1 MCSNL
6 LFSRCQ
12 PIGLFFEKFI
22 MSLKSSFKG
31 FLGETVINVAMWLK
45 LEKDVYHR
53 LNGITLP
60 RANGGSTQI
69 DHIIV
74 SVYGIFVI
82 ETKNYKGWIYG
93 SEKQRQW
100 TQSFPNGSKFKFQ
113 NPLRQNYL
121 HIKTLADLLSLELSY
136 FHSMIAFIGEC
147 ELKTR
152 DELPEHVLTSGM
164 ASYVKKKQDK
174 LLTEDEVTSIVEQIN
189 SNRFSKSWRTNR
201 KHKAY
206 LKDKHSPSNKK
217 PSGNATDK
225 SVAQPTNKPTPELIV
240 RETAKRA
247 TLQSKEVLQWSGQ
260 TEVVSNELPIDSLN
274 TQQASATHVS
284 ISHNMADKVF
294 LTPFEVV
301 DSELSGNDFKIAEC
315 EVIKSNITNLKTTEK
330 TLGTVVTEQIPACP
344 KCQGEM
350 VKRVVKKGARLGQ
363 TFYGCSQFPKCRGVV
378 NID

>member
-1 MCSNL
+1 
-6 LFSRCQ
+6 
-12 PIGLFFEKFI
+12 
-22 MSLKSSFKG
+22 MSLKSTFKG

-93 SEKQRQW
+93 KETQRQW
-100 TQSFPNGSKFKFQ
+100 TQSFPNRSKFKFQ

-121 HIKTLADLLSLELSY
+121 HIKTLADLLDLELGY

-164 ASYVKKKQDK
+164 VSYVKKKQDK
-174 LLTEDEVTSIVEQIN
+174 LLTEDEVTSIVEQIE

-201 KHKAY
+201 QHKAY
-206 LKDKHSPSNKK
+206 LKDKHSNPSKN
-217 PSGNATDK
+217 TDNPPPESTVKETVRRPILK
-225 SVAQPTNKPTPELIV
+225 S
-240 RETAKRA
+240 REVQR
-247 TLQSKEVLQWSGQ
+247 WSGQ
-260 TEVVSNELPIDSLN
+260 TEIESSELPIDSFS
-274 TQQASATHVS
+274 TQ
-284 ISHNMADKVF
+284 
-294 LTPFEVV
+294 
-301 DSELSGNDFKIAEC
+301 
-315 EVIKSNITNLKTTEK
+315 
-330 TLGTVVTEQIPACP
+330 
-344 KCQGEM
+344 
-350 VKRVVKKGARLGQ
+350 
-363 TFYGCSQFPKCRGVV
+363 
-378 NID
+378 

>member
-1 MCSNL
+1 
-6 LFSRCQ
+6 
-12 PIGLFFEKFI
+12 
-22 MSLKSSFKG
+22 MSLKSTFKG

-100 TQSFPNGSKFKFQ
+100 TQAFPNGSKFKFQ

-121 HIKTLADLLSLELSY
+121 HIKTLADLLGLELSY

-152 DELPEHVLTSGM
+152 DELPEHVLTGGM
-164 ASYVKKKQDK
+164 VSYVKKKQDEI
-174 LLTEDEVTSIVEQIN
+174 LTEDEVKSIVEQIN

-201 KHKAY
+201 EHKAY
-206 LKDKHSPSNKK
+206 LKDKHSPSSKQ
-217 PSGNATDK
+217 PSGNANDK
-225 SVAQPTNKPTPELIV
+225 PIAKVANKPTPEPIV
-240 RETAKRA
+240 KETANRA
-247 TLQSKEVLQWSGQ
+247 TLKSREVLQWSGQ
-260 TEVVSNELPIDSLN
+260 TEIESSELITDSMN
-274 TQQASATHVS
+274 TQQANTPYD
-284 ISHNMADKVF
+284 MANKMF

-301 DSELSGNDFKIAEC
+301 ESEPQINDASIVKPIDTSA
-315 EVIKSNITNLKTTEK
+315 VL
-330 TLGTVVTEQIPACP
+330 EQVPSCP
-344 KCQGEM
+344 KCNSEM
-350 VKRVVKKGARLGQ
+350 IQRVAKQGARQGQ

>member
-1 MCSNL
+1 
-6 LFSRCQ
+6 
-12 PIGLFFEKFI
+12 
-22 MSLKSSFKG
+22 MSLKSTFKG

-93 SEKQRQW
+93 SEKQKQW

-121 HIKTLADLLSLELSY
+121 HIKTLADLLGLELSY

-164 ASYVKKKQDK
+164 VSYVKKKQDK
-174 LLTEDEVTSIVEQIN
+174 LLTEDEVTSIVEQIE

-201 KHKAY
+201 QHKSY
-206 LKDKHSPSNKK
+206 LKDKHSNPSKNTDNPTSEPTVKETVKK
-217 PSGNATDK
+217 PTLK
-225 SVAQPTNKPTPELIV
+225 S
-240 RETAKRA
+240 REVQR
-247 TLQSKEVLQWSGQ
+247 WSGQ
-260 TEVVSNELPIDSLN
+260 TEIESNELPTDSLN
-274 TQQASATHVS
+274 TQQT
-284 ISHNMADKVF
+284 ITTPNNMSHDMADKLF
-294 LTPFEVV
+294 LTPFEIVEAAPQV
-301 DSELSGNDFKIAEC
+301 SEPAIL
-315 EVIKSNITNLKTTEK
+315 EVTGDAANIDQVPT
-330 TLGTVVTEQIPACP
+330 CP
-344 KCQGEM
+344 KCNGEM
-350 VKRVVKKGARLGQ
+350 IKRVTKTGARHGQ
-363 TFYGCSQFPKCRGVV
+363 SFYGCCQFPKCRGVV
-378 NID
+378 SISAP

>member
-1 MCSNL
+1 
-6 LFSRCQ
+6 
-12 PIGLFFEKFI
+12 
-22 MSLKSSFKG
+22 MSLKSTFKG

-60 RANGGSTQI
+60 LANGGSTQI

-93 SEKQRQW
+93 RENQRQW

-121 HIKTLADLLSLELSY
+121 HIKTLANLLDLELSY

-164 ASYVKKKQDK
+164 VSYVKKKQDK
-174 LLTEDEVTSIVEQIN
+174 ILTEDEVASIVEQIN

-201 KHKAY
+201 QHKAY
-206 LKDKHSPSNKK
+206 LKDKHSNPSKN
-217 PSGNATDK
+217 TD
-225 SVAQPTNKPTPELIV
+225 NPTPEPIV
-240 RETAKRA
+240 KETVKSSPLKSREVHR
-247 TLQSKEVLQWSGQ
+247 WSGQ
-260 TEVVSNELPIDSLN
+260 TEVESSELPVNNLETKQTITPHTSM
-274 TQQASATHVS
+274 
-284 ISHNMADKVF
+284 SHNMADKVF
-294 LTPFEVV
+294 LTPFEVMEP
-301 DSELSGNDFKIAEC
+301 ELTASSSATD
-315 EVIKSNITNLKTTEK
+315 EVIDHTANLIQTPT
-330 TLGTVVTEQIPACP
+330 CP
-344 KCQGEM
+344 RCNGEM
-350 VKRVVKKGARLGQ
+350 VERTAKKGARQGQ
-363 TFYGCSQFPKCRGVV
+363 SFYGCAQFPKCRGVV

>member
-1 MCSNL
+1 
-6 LFSRCQ
+6 
-12 PIGLFFEKFI
+12 

-74 SVYGIFVI
+74 SIYGIFVI

-93 SEKQRQW
+93 SENQRQW
-100 TQSFPNGSKFKFQ
+100 TQVFPNGSKFKFQ

-121 HIKTLADLLSLELSY
+121 HIKTLADLLGLELSH

-164 ASYVKKKQDK
+164 VSYVKQKQDEI
-174 LLTEDEVTSIVEQIN
+174 LTEDEVKSIVEQIN

-201 KHKAY
+201 EHKAY
-206 LKDKHSPSNKK
+206 LKDKHSLSNKQ
-217 PSGNATDK
+217 PSSNSTDK
-225 SVAQPTNKPTPELIV
+225 TIAKTASKPTLEPVIK
-240 RETAKRA
+240 ETAKRA
-247 TLQSKEVLQWSGQ
+247 TLKSREVLRWSGQ
-260 TEVVSNELPIDSLN
+260 TEIESSELLTESLN
-274 TQQASATHVS
+274 IQQTNTPYDMDNKA
-284 ISHNMADKVF
+284 F
-294 LTPFEVV
+294 LTPFEIVEPEPQV
-301 DSELSGNDFKIAEC
+301 EAPTIFEA
-315 EVIKSNITNLKTTEK
+315 TNPTANLVQAPT
-330 TLGTVVTEQIPACP
+330 CP
-344 KCQGEM
+344 KCNGEM
-350 VKRVVKKGARLGQ
+350 VKRTAKKGERQGQ
-363 TFYGCSQFPKCRGVV
+363 FFYGCAQFPKCRGVV
-378 NID
+378 NIA

>member
-1 MCSNL
+1 
-6 LFSRCQ
+6 
-12 PIGLFFEKFI
+12 
-22 MSLKSSFKG
+22 MSLKPTFKG
-31 FLGETVINVAMWLK
+31 FIGETVINVAMWLK
-45 LEKDVYHR
+45 LKKDVYHR

-100 TQSFPNGSKFKFQ
+100 TQSFPNGSKYKFQ

-121 HIKTLADLLSLELSY
+121 HIKTLADLLGLELSY

-174 LLTEDEVTSIVEQIN
+174 LLTEDEVVSIVEQIN

-206 LKDKHSPSNKK
+206 LKDKHSPSNKQ
-217 PSGNATDK
+217 PSGDANNKPAAK
-225 SVAQPTNKPTPELIV
+225 VANKPTLEPIV
-240 RETAKRA
+240 KETAKRA
-247 TLQSKEVLQWSGQ
+247 TLKSKEVPRWSGQ
-260 TEVVSNELPIDSLN
+260 TEVASNELPIDSLN
-274 TQQASATHVS
+274 THKASPPQD
-284 ISHNMADKVF
+284 MADKVF
-294 LTPFEVV
+294 LTPFEIIE
-301 DSELSGNDFKIAEC
+301 SEPQVEAPEIPKETDDA
-315 EVIKSNITNLKTTEK
+315 TNL
-330 TLGTVVTEQIPACP
+330 VQIPTCP
-344 KCQGEM
+344 RCNGVM
-350 VKRVVKKGARLGQ
+350 VERTAKKGARQGQ
-363 TFYGCSQFPKCRGVV
+363 SFYGCAQFPTCRGVV

>member
-1 MCSNL
+1 
-6 LFSRCQ
+6 
-12 PIGLFFEKFI
+12 

-60 RANGGSTQI
+60 RDNGGSTQI
-69 DHIIV
+69 DHVIV

-93 SEKQRQW
+93 SEKQKQW
-100 TQSFPNGSKFKFQ
+100 TQAFPNGSKFKFQ

-121 HIKTLADLLSLELSY
+121 HIKTLADLLGLELSY

-164 ASYVKKKQDK
+164 VSYVKKKQDEI
-174 LLTEDEVTSIVEQIN
+174 LTEDEVKSIVEQIN

-201 KHKAY
+201 EHKAY
-206 LKDKHSPSNKK
+206 LKDKHSPSSKQ
-217 PSGNATDK
+217 PSGNANDK
-225 SVAQPTNKPTPELIV
+225 PVAKMANKLAAESIA

-247 TLQSKEVLQWSGQ
+247 TLKSREVLQWSGQ
-260 TEVVSNELPIDSLN
+260 TEIDSSNLPTDSLN
-274 TQQASATHVS
+274 TQQTSTPYD
-284 ISHNMADKVF
+284 MANKVF

-301 DSELSGNDFKIAEC
+301 EPELSGNDFKTAEC
-315 EVIKSNITNLKTTEK
+315 EIITSNSIDLKAVEQINHTAI
-330 TLGTVVTEQIPACP
+330 TEQVPACP
-344 KCQGEM
+344 RCQAAM
-350 VKRVVKKGARLGQ
+350 VKRVAKKGQHQGQ
-363 TFYGCSQFPKCRGVV
+363 VFFGCSKFPKCRGVV
-378 NID
+378 NMN

>member
-1 MCSNL
+1 
-6 LFSRCQ
+6 
-12 PIGLFFEKFI
+12 

-60 RANGGSTQI
+60 LANGGSTQI

-93 SEKQRQW
+93 SENQRQW
-100 TQSFPNGSKFKFQ
+100 TQAFPNGSKFKFQ

-121 HIKTLADLLSLELSY
+121 HIKTLADLLGLELSY

-164 ASYVKKKQDK
+164 VSYVKKKKDK

-201 KHKAY
+201 QHKAY
-206 LKDKHSPSNKK
+206 LKDKHSNPSKN
-217 PSGNATDK
+217 TDNPTLEPIVKETVKRTPLK
-225 SVAQPTNKPTPELIV
+225 S
-240 RETAKRA
+240 RE
-247 TLQSKEVLQWSGQ
+247 VHGWSGQ
-260 TEVVSNELPIDSLN
+260 TEIESSELPIDSLN
-274 TQQASATHVS
+274 TQQTITPHNSM
-284 ISHNMADKVF
+284 SHDMANKVF
-294 LTPFEVV
+294 MTPFEVV
-301 DSELSGNDFKIAEC
+301 EFEPQVDEPAILKATDHDA
-315 EVIKSNITNLKTTEK
+315 NID
-330 TLGTVVTEQIPACP
+330 QAPICP
-344 KCQGEM
+344 RCNGEM
-350 VKRVVKKGARLGQ
+350 VERIAKKGARQGQ
-363 TFYGCSQFPKCRGVV
+363 SFYGCAQFPKCRGVV
-378 NID
+378 NIT